1 MSEFAIRPSAKLLK
15 AMYVFCA
22 LAAAAILI
30 GGRGEHRAV
39 LYLLILPAVAALWT
53 AIRHLGRIF
62 TRLTVE
68 GERLRFE
75 SGVLGRT
82 TRTMELRKV
91 QDVRVDQSLGQRL
104 INVGNLSIE
113 TAGESSRITIEN
125 IDSPREAA
133 DRILAA
139 ARGETKGPGA

>member
-1 MSEFAIRPSAKLLK
+1 MNEFTFRPSTKLLK
-15 AMYVFCA
+15 AMYVLCA

-30 GGRGEHRAV
+30 GGRGEKPAM
-39 LYLLILPAVAALWT
+39 LYLLILPALAALWT
-53 AIRHLGRIF
+53 AVRHVSRIF
-62 TRLTVE
+62 TRLAVA

-75 SGVLGRT
+75 SGVLGKT

-139 ARGETKGPGA
+139 AHGETKGPNV